1 MATKYTKQKNG
12 YFQTRVWDGTYQN
25 GIKHHI
31 TLRSKKSSK
40 DLEAKV
46 AKFKADVEERKNVRK
61 TDITFLQYAETW
73 FTVYKASKSN
83 NTKRMYRNII
93 DKHLIVL
100 DGIRLQDIDRI
111 HLQQAINNASGKT
124 RTQQQIRMT
133 FRQIIQ
139 SAVADHFFPA
149 NVAEEMF
156 RNTESIK
163 YQPNE
168 KRPLTESE
176 RIAVFKADFK
186 ESDKI
191 FIYLLY
197 GCGIRRGEALALTIF
212 DFNLKRRKL
221 TINKAHELIDGNVV
235 LKDPKTKNGTR
246 DMPIPDKIFPAV
258 EAYINKLRQAGKTY
272 LFTMRN
278 GKPVTKSS
286 YRRMWNRIIKAMQEV
301 ADEQIVG
308 LTAHIFRHN
317 YCTML
322 CYQIPEISIKHI
334 AKLMGDSE
342 KMVLDV
348 YNHIVIEKEDATA
361 AIDRAL

>member
-25 GIKHHI
+25 GVKHHV

-40 DLEAKV
+40 DLETKV

-61 TDITFLQYAETW
+61 TDITFLQYADTW
-73 FTVYKASKSN
+73 LDVYKASRSN
-83 NTKRMYRNII
+83 NTRRMYRNII

-111 HLQQAINNASGKT
+111 HLQQSINGASGKP

-139 SAVADHFFPA
+139 SAVADHLFPA
-149 NVAEEMF
+149 NVAENMF
-156 RNTESIK
+156 RHTESIK
-163 YQPNE
+163 YHPGENRALAENE
-168 KRPLTESE
+168 RN
-176 RIAVFKADFK
+176 AVFKADFK

-191 FIYLLY
+191 FVYLLY

-212 DFNLKRRKL
+212 DVNLKRKEL
-221 TINKAHELIDGNVV
+221 SINKAHELIAGNVRQ
-235 LKDPKTKNGTR
+235 KDPKSKNGTR
-246 DMPIPDKIFPAV
+246 TVLIPEKIFPAV
-258 EAYINKLRQAGKTY
+258 ETYVSKLRQAGKTY
-272 LFTMRN
+272 LFSMQDGR
-278 GKPVTKSS
+278 PLTKSS
-286 YRRMWNRIIKAMQEV
+286 YDKMWKRIVKAMQAV
-301 ADEQIVG
+301 SDEQIVG

>member
-40 DLEAKV
+40 DLETKV
-46 AKFKADVEERKNVRK
+46 AKFKAEVEERKNVRK
-61 TDITFLQYAETW
+61 TDITFLQCADTW
-73 FTVYKASKSN
+73 LDVYKASKSN

-93 DKHLIVL
+93 DKHLIIL

-111 HLQQAINNASGKT
+111 HLQQAINNAIGKN

-133 FRQIIQ
+133 FRQIIM
-139 SAVADHFFPA
+139 SAVSDHLFPA

-156 RNTESIK
+156 QNTESIK
-163 YQPNE
+163 YQPGE
-168 KRPLTESE
+168 KRPLTENE
-176 RIAVFKADFK
+176 RNAVFKADFD
-186 ESDKI
+186 EQDKI
-191 FIYLLY
+191 FVYLVY

-286 YRRMWNRIIKAMQEV
+286 YDKMWKRIIKAMQAV
-301 ADEQIVG
+301 SDEQIVG

-348 YNHIVIEKEDATA
+348 YNHIVIEKEDATS

>member
-25 GIKHHI
+25 GVKHHV

-40 DLEAKV
+40 DLETKV

-61 TDITFLQYAETW
+61 TDITFLQYADTW
-73 FTVYKASKSN
+73 LDVYKASRSN
-83 NTKRMYRNII
+83 NTRRMYRNII
-93 DKHLIVL
+93 DKHLIIL
-100 DGIRLQDIDRI
+100 DGIRLQDIDRV
-111 HLQQAINNASGKT
+111 HLQQAINGANGKS

-139 SAVADHFFPA
+139 SAVADHLFPA
-149 NVAEEMF
+149 NVAEDMF
-156 RNTESIK
+156 RHTESIK
-163 YQPNE
+163 YHPGE
-168 KRPLTESE
+168 KRALTENE
-176 RIAVFKADFK
+176 RNAVFKADFK

-191 FIYLLY
+191 LVYLLY

-212 DFNLKRRKL
+212 DIHLKRRKL
-221 TINKAHELIDGNVV
+221 TINKAHELIGGNVV

-258 EAYINKLRQAGKTY
+258 EAYIFKLRQAGKTY

-286 YRRMWNRIIKAMQEV
+286 YDKMWKRIIKAMQAV
-301 ADEQIVG
+301 SDEQIVG

>member
-1 MATKYTKQKNG
+1 MATKYTKQNNG
-12 YFQTRVWDGTYQN
+12 YFQTRVWDGTYRN
-25 GIKHHI
+25 GVKHHI

-40 DLEAKV
+40 DLETKV

-61 TDITFLQYAETW
+61 TDITFLQYADTW

-133 FRQIIQ
+133 FRQIIM

-168 KRPLTESE
+168 KRPLTEGE

-191 FIYLLY
+191 FVYLIY

-272 LFTMRN
+272 LFTMRDGN
-278 GKPVTKSS
+278 PVTKSS
-286 YRRMWNRIIKAMQEV
+286 YQRMWNRIIKAMQKV